1 MTGDPHGT
9 ARIHR
14 HGEARAERALVLLH
28 GRGAGA
34 GDILDL
40 GAALVPAGA
49 AFFAPEAAGRSW
61 WPTSFLAPMAA
72 LEPWLGSA
80 LAAVERAVAA
90 AREEG
95 YAEDRI
101 CLLGFSQGACLAL
114 EYVARSGRRLGAVG
128 ALSGG
133 LVGTGDAEGGPS
145 KALYGHSPKRFD
157 YMADLARMP
166 IYLGCHARDPHIPL
180 ARVRESEAVLSGLGT
195 TCEVVIHPGAGH
207 AVTAEDA
214 TAMRRLLVSEQSTQ

>member
-1 MTGDPHGT
+1 MTRDPHGQ
-9 ARIHR
+9 AELHR
-14 HGEARAERALVLLH
+14 RGPARADLALVLLH

-34 GDILDL
+34 RDILDL

-61 WPTSFLAPMAA
+61 WPTSFLAPMQA

-90 AREEG
+90 AGREG
-95 YAEDRI
+95 YPEERI

-114 EYVARSGRRLGAVG
+114 EYAARSGRRPRAVG

-133 LVGTGDAEGGPS
+133 LVGTSDGEDVS
-145 KALYGHSPKRFD
+145 SDALYGHRPKRFD
-157 YMADLARMP
+157 YGARLP
-166 IYLGCHARDPHIPL
+166 GVPVYLGCHARDPHIPL
-180 ARVRESEAVLSGLGT
+180 ARVRESAAVLSGLGAD
-195 TCEVVIHPGAGH
+195 CRVAIHPGAGH
-207 AVTAEDA
+207 GVTADDVA
-214 TAMRRLLVSEQSTQ
+214 AMRRLLAPADPA